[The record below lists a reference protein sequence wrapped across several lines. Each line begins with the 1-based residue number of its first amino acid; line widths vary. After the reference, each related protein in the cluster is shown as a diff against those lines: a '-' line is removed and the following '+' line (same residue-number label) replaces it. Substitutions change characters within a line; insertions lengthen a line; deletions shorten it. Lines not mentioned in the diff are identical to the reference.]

1 MRSRFWMFV
10 MAILMLIA
18 FTACGD
24 ENTKPP
30 EVNNLIS
37 MGTLMDSSTEW
48 LIMLGSAEDNQGAA
62 QVDSYLIRYNGTG
75 TPNNVELVINDIA
88 HPLVSNAKGIYYQ
101 FAELIPPVFTAGAS
115 YQLKLKVDNFT
126 KAECS
131 IKIPAIPTLS
141 IADGFNSAQNCNF
154 QWTLATASQVQY
166 IIGEPPSESQVIMAT
181 LAPEV
186 REYNYKANTFSAQT
200 GWYEFGVVEANY
212 EVVNNIRFCT
222 MYAGWDKAQQA
233 R

>member
-1 MRSRFWMFV
+1 
-10 MAILMLIA
+10 MLIA
-18 FTACGD
+18 LAACGD
-24 ENTKPP
+24 ESTKPQ
-30 EVNNLIS
+30 EEINLIS
-37 MGTLMDSSTEW
+37 LGSLMDSSTEW
-48 LIMLGSAEDNQGAA
+48 LIMLGSAEDYQGAA

-75 TPNNVELVINDIA
+75 APNNVELVINNIA

-101 FAELIPPVFTAGAS
+101 FAESVPPVFTAGAS

-131 IKIPAIPTLS
+131 IRIPAIPTLS
-141 IADGFNSAQNCNF
+141 IADGFNSAQDCNF
-154 QWTLATASQVQY
+154 QWALATASQVQY

-186 REYNYKANTFSAQT
+186 REYSYKANTISAQT

-222 MYAGWDKAQQA
+222 MYAGWDKAQQTK
-233 R
+233 